1 MANISIRNI
10 DAGIKQALQR
20 RAAREGCSME
30 ALLRQMLRHAAE
42 QGAAAAPEAA
52 APAVAAGQGGAL
64 SGRRIL
70 LIIGGSIAAYKALE
84 FIRLARRQG
93 AQMRA
98 VMTAAAQQFIT
109 PLAVGALTGGAVATE
124 LFVRE
129 SDQDIGHIRLARNA
143 DMIVF
148 VGVSASRLAK
158 LAAGLGD
165 DLAGA
170 IMLAARA
177 PVLLAPGMNPAMWAH
192 PATQRNVAQLRAD
205 GLHFIGPEA
214 GEMAESGEAG
224 LGRMSEP
231 AAILAA
237 AENILAGSAAE
248 QEAVFA
254 FGKNRERK
262 EEGAV
267 FAGRP
272 ACGKNGEEKQYGV
285 PLAGRH
291 IIITAG
297 PTHEPLD
304 PVRYLANRSSGR
316 QGYALAAA
324 CLALGARVSLI
335 SGPVN
340 LAAPPGAEL
349 VKVQTARQM
358 QAAAAAALPADAA
371 IFAAAVADWRP
382 SKVKSDKI
390 KKAADDKTPPP
401 LELVENPDILAE
413 IGHSARRPQLVIG
426 FAAETANLLQN
437 AQAKLAKKGA
447 DWIIANNVA
456 TQADGRSVMGG
467 ADNQIFL
474 LSRSGIE
481 EWPQLPKKQ
490 VAARIAARIADFFL
504 RQDKSAAAKETANK
518 SSAGV

>member
-42 QGAAAAPEAA
+42 QGAGRTASEALAAAAVPVPETAA
-52 APAVAAGQGGAL
+52 AAVAAGQGGAL

-84 FIRLARRQG
+84 FIRLARCRG
-93 AQMRA
+93 AQLRA

-124 LFVRE
+124 LFARE
-129 SDQDIGHIRLARNA
+129 TDQDIGHIRLARKA

-177 PVLLAPGMNPAMWAH
+177 PVLLAPAMNPAMWAH

-237 AENILAGSAAE
+237 AENILAGSATERAAA
-248 QEAVFA
+248 QEAVF
-254 FGKNRERK
+254 
-262 EEGAV
+262 
-267 FAGRP
+267 
-272 ACGKNGEEKQYGV
+272 ACGKNGECQEETA

-297 PTHEPLD
+297 PTYEPLD

-340 LAAPPGAEL
+340 LAAPLGAEL

-382 SKVKSDKI
+382 GEVKSDKI

-401 LELVENPDILAE
+401 LALVENPDILAE
-413 IGHSARRPQLVIG
+413 IGHSVLRPQLVIG

-456 TQADGRSVMGG
+456 TQADGSSVMGG

-481 EWPQLPKKQ
+481 EWPQLPKEQ
-490 VAARIAARIADFFL
+490 VAARIAARIADFFR
-504 RQDKSAAAKETANK
+504 RQDKSAAAKGN
-518 SSAGV
+518 G